1 MEPVK
6 DERQYKWSPE
16 RLAKRKATRVAN
28 KAADPPKMTNTEA
41 NKRFARMTSKSE
53 IVSALMELDLGVLWV
68 LAQLKTIGEDGGSN
82 LQMSAVR
89 QVMQLLSQGGLMTEA
104 NVTPKGRIKKETP
117 PDDIIGDKDL
127 TPSRIDEIVQQ
138 NMAPQGDGDASHRVH
153 LAETA

>member
-6 DERQYKWSPE
+6 DKRRGQWTPE
-16 RLAKRKATRVAN
+16 RHEKM
-28 KAADPPKMTNTEA
+28 KAARAAKKASDPPKMSHTEA
-41 NKRFARMTSKSE
+41 KKKLERMTSRPE
-53 IVSALMELDLGVLWV
+53 IVSALMELDLNVLWV

-117 PDDIIGDKDL
+117 PDNIIGDKDL
-127 TPSRIDEIVQQ
+127 TPARIDEIVMQHT
-138 NMAPQGDGDASHRVH
+138 APIGEPNASDRVR